1 MNHTKIIKYIKS
13 HFKNILDENIKFYEQ
28 IIKNNYMKPIANTHT
43 QKKYTLKNPLLYED
57 CIINSIEDLNRQLS
71 SESNEYAKQTDQIIQ
86 YILSLDNN
94 CFNSKIDITDDIRI
108 LPIRIEKTPTNNN
121 DVSDNND
128 DSDEQL
134 TIDTTNK
141 INIISIEMNNYFGYI
156 LYETLDNIQ

>member
-71 SESNEYAKQTDQIIQ
+71 SESQEYAKETDQIIQ
-86 YILSLDNN
+86 YIDTNY
-94 CFNSKIDITDDIRI
+94 FYSKIDITDGIRI
-108 LPIRIEKTPTNNN
+108 LPIRMEKITTNNN

-128 DSDEQL
+128 ASDNQL
-134 TIDTTNK
+134 KIDTTNK